1 MQESFFENFLP
12 SKENN
17 NLKVFVRIERNTD
30 NQV

>member
-12 SKENN
+12 SKENS

>member
-1 MQESFFENFLP
+1 MQESFFEIFLP